1 MISRSSFRPSVRL
14 PLSVLPVVL
23 SLGGLLL
30 LGVLQPV
37 PAEAAQSRPGP
48 RNTPGSTLAS
58 PLDRAQALLDD
69 GQADNA
75 LALLDPLPRDRQD
88 KARALL
94 LRSTAQFMLGHR
106 DEGRADLDRSLELD
120 PSQRQGWLNR
130 AGLDIADQ
138 DYDGALDALE
148 HARELDPE
156 AEDNDLN
163 LGAVLLLQGKIGEAT
178 KHFEAY
184 LAVAGDRAD
193 AYFLVAK
200 NYAGRGYARLAVENL
215 QRAVDLDERY
225 RLLARTDPA
234 FGPIA
239 ESSDLRTLLETDSYS
254 PPDGYRRTAQRFD
267 AAYDGGDGPLLSVVL
282 AALRTLGEPFDP
294 RVEVAPEWAVIHGD
308 RMRIKITQASS
319 PDGSRGAGEAVL
331 HLSAAPDAFDA
342 DAWSERTDR
351 LFREIRILLAE
362 RQRPTDGPRPDA
374 PLPPG
379 R

>member
-1 MISRSSFRPSVRL
+1 MIRRTRRRPFRPSIL
-14 PLSVLPVVL
+14 TPVPVIAL
-23 SLGGLLL
+23 ALA
-30 LGVLQPV
+30 LGVLWLGPSRSAGA
-37 PAEAAQSRPGP
+37 AES
-48 RNTPGSTLAS
+48 GSDAT
-58 PLDRAQALLDD
+58 LDRAQSLLDQGD
-69 GQADNA
+69 AEGA
-75 LALLDPLPRDRQD
+75 LGLLAPLPRERSA

-94 LRSTAQFMLGHR
+94 LRSTAEFMLGR
-106 DEGRADLDRSLELD
+106 QDDGRADLDRSLDLD

-138 DYDGALDALE
+138 DYDSALDALE
-148 HARELDPE
+148 HARKLDPE
-156 AEDNDLN
+156 AEDNHLN

-178 KHFEAY
+178 EHFERY
-184 LAVAGDRAD
+184 LERAGDRAD

-215 QRAVDLDERY
+215 RHAVDLDERY

-239 ESSDLRTLLETDSYS
+239 QSPELETLLDTDSYT
-254 PPDGYRRTAQRFD
+254 PPNGYRRAAQRFD

-282 AALRTLGEPFDP
+282 AALRTLNESFDP
-294 RVEVAPEWAVIHGD
+294 RVEVAPEWAVIHGE
-308 RMRIKITQASS
+308 RMRIKITQAAPSS
-319 PDGSRGAGEAVL
+319 PDAGGGGGDGRGAVV
-331 HLSAAPDAFDA
+331 HLSAAPGAFSA
-342 DAWSERTDR
+342 EAWTERTDR

-362 RQRPTDGPRPDA
+362 RQRPTVEDRPQK